1 VLDIAAPRRTE
12 RAKRKKQKSPADSEE
27 SETGDDDHR
36 DRVLEVRLHRAGTV
50 PMRERPRNFPRSVE
64 AAIFDFDET
73 IIDLERQHTAAD
85 NRLCAAMGSRYED
98 MSEEFRAASGRRIID
113 HVREMRSTFGWQRA
127 EGDLLAER
135 QKYFDEEIAASADL
149 ELMAGVRA
157 TVSTLHERDIALAI
171 TSSAVR
177 SSIEIVLERFGL
189 LGRFEVIVDGS
200 EVERGKPDPQAYLVT
215 AGRLGVDPAQCVVF
229 EDAAVGVRAAKAAG
243 MYCIAVRNP
252 RAQTFQELSPA
263 DAIVSSFEEINPA
276 WFVTSSP
283 NSR

>member
-1 VLDIAAPRRTE
+1 
-12 RAKRKKQKSPADSEE
+12 
-27 SETGDDDHR
+27 
-36 DRVLEVRLHRAGTV
+36 
-50 PMRERPRNFPRSVE
+50 MRERLRNFPRRVE

-73 IIDLERQHTAAD
+73 IIDLERQHTVAD
-85 NRLCAAMGSRYED
+85 DRLCRAMGSRYED

-113 HVREMRSTFGWQRA
+113 HVREMRSTFGWQRS

-157 TVSTLHERDIALAI
+157 IVSSLHESGMTLAI

-177 SSIEIVLERFGL
+177 SSIEAVLERFGL
-189 LGRFEVIVDGS
+189 LGRFAVIVDGS
-200 EVERGKPDPQAYLVT
+200 EVERGKPDPQAYIVT
-215 AGRLGVDPAQCVVF
+215 AGRLGVDPPQCVVF

-243 MYCIAVRNP
+243 MYCIAVRNS
-252 RAQTFQELSPA
+252 RAQTFQDLSPA
-263 DAIVSSFEEINPA
+263 DAIVSSFEEIEPA
-276 WFVTSSP
+276 WFVTSSS